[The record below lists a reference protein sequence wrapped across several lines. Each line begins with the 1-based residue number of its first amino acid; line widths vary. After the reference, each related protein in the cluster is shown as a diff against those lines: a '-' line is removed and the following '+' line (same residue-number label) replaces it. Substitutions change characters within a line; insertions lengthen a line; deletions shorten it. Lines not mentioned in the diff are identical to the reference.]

1 MQATNDFGNA
11 KIIRNKQLYSN
22 TTGLVET
29 GYLIKAYVKS
39 IYGPLSPQYKLI
51 SGIKLTRKK
60 EIS

>member
-1 MQATNDFGNA
+1 MQATTDFGNA
-11 KIIRNKQLYSN
+11 KIIRNKQLYGNS
-22 TTGLVET
+22 GLIET

-60 EIS
+60 GIS